1 MKHVERKTRT
11 KCIGNIEESGVKL
24 RQSIEIAG
32 SEIFGQSGF
41 GWEFRFRGFELVSDN
56 VGKREKKIRIKKAKN
71 TVLLLLY
78 T

>member
-1 MKHVERKTRT
+1 LKHVERKTRT

-41 GWEFRFRGFELVSDN
+41 GCEFRFRGFELVSDN
-56 VGKREKKIRIKKAKN
+56 VGKREKKDS
-71 TVLLLLY
+71 Y
-78 T
+78 